1 MEKAIDIIKKNRKK
15 IEIIFI
21 ILIFAYYLIWNISQP
36 FDSAPDEAMKYD
48 ICKYIYQNN
57 KLPHGGEESIRNP
70 IWGIS
75 YSFQPI
81 LSYMVSSIFMK
92 VASIF
97 TTNDFALVVAARLD
111 STLSITAFVYFV
123 IQISKKLFKRN
134 ISIFICNIYC
144 ISATNMLSSKLYK

>member
-1 MEKAIDIIKKNRKK
+1 MEKVVDVLKKNRKK

-36 FDSAPDEAMKYD
+36 YNSAPDEAMKYD

-75 YSFQPI
+75 YAFQPI
-81 LSYMVSSIFMK
+81 LSYMVSSLFMK
-92 VASIF
+92 VTSIF
-97 TTNDFALVVAARLD
+97 TTNDFALVVAARLV
-111 STLSITAFVYFV
+111 STLSMTAFVYFV
-123 IQISKKLFKRN
+123 MKISKKLFKRN
-134 ISIFICNIYC
+134 ISIFICNTYC
-144 ISATNMLSSKLYK
+144 TSTTNMFFSKLYK